1 MALASVN
8 VWTGVQKLLFHF
20 HLPPLT
26 FPTEGMC
33 AECLKSCLTLFNP
46 TDCSPPGS
54 SALGPWDSP
63 GKNTGVGSCALLQG
77 IFPTQGLNPDL
88 YLNTN
93 LKMFLYVNNVNLTK
107 HLSRIIILDRDLRSL
122 VSFLAYLSSYSSAE
136 YSFQ

>member
-77 IFPTQGLNPDL
+77 IFPTQGLNPGL
-88 YLNTN
+88 LPWQVGS
-93 LKMFLYVNNVNLTK
+93 FP
-107 HLSRIIILDRDLRSL
+107 LSRLQQKDFVKLTHIVLRVRTSPICIP
-122 VSFLAYLSSYSSAE
+122 VW
-136 YSFQ
+136 